1 MTVDFD
7 DFDEVF
13 FGNVIEAAAADAG
26 VGKGIEADVRNRAQ
40 AMGRNVAE
48 ILSQGPLRQ
57 VVCLNLIVVYQGL
70 EGCNGIPVA

>member
-13 FGNVIEAAAADAG
+13 FGNIIETAAADTG

-48 ILSQGPLRQ
+48 ILSQGPLGQ
-57 VVCLNLIVVYQGL
+57 VVCLDFVVVYQGL
-70 EGCNGIPVA
+70 EGGNGIPVA

>member
-13 FGNVIEAAAADAG
+13 FGNVIEAAAADAW

-40 AMGRNVAE
+40 AMGRHVAE
-48 ILSQGPLRQ
+48 ILSQGPLGQ

-70 EGCNGIPVA
+70 EGGNSIPVT